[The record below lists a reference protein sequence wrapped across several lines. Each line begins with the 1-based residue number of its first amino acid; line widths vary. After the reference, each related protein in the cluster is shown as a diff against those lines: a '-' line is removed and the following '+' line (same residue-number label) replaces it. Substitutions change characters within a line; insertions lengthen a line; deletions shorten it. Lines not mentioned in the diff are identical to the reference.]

1 MSSLGVGTLQ
11 LCDVSAPWRWGIM
24 IGGDTVL
31 QVFLLRPRPSSPED
45 NRAADPEGN
54 GTESRTTNRQRRA
67 AAA

>member
-1 MSSLGVGTLQ
+1 
-11 LCDVSAPWRWGIM
+11 M